1 MQLVEVVRTLNV
13 QEDVLQTLV
22 HLCKRLDKTP
32 VICDD
37 TPGFIVNRL
46 LIPYMLEAIRMV
58 ERGDAVAADID
69 AAMTLGAGHP
79 IGPIEL
85 ADYVGLDTMDQILE
99 RWRGQSQ
106 GSATSLPVALLRESP
121 LLKKMI
127 AEGKLGRKTGEGF
140 FKY

>member
-1 MQLVEVVRTLNV
+1 
-13 QEDVLQTLV
+13 
-22 HLCKRLDKTP
+22 
-32 VICDD
+32 
-37 TPGFIVNRL
+37 
-46 LIPYMLEAIRMV
+46 MV
-58 ERGDAVAADID
+58 ERGDAIAADID

-99 RWRGQSQ
+99 RWRAQSQ
-106 GSATSLPVALLRESP
+106 GSATSPPTALLRESP